1 MANPQNANGV
11 YNNPVTNQE
20 PTNLCCYKTVFPTC
34 LSSNI
39 FLTTTVI
46 ETPGAN
52 PNAGSLV
59 NIANALRGIE
69 RAVNL
74 IALDSDVTL
83 TPPLTTAQ
91 KTDLSNLFK
100 QGIAK

>member
-11 YNNPVTNQE
+11 YNNPSTNQE

-34 LSSNI
+34 ISKNI

-46 ETPGAN
+46 ETEGSN

-69 RAVNL
+69 RATNL
-74 IALDSDVTL
+74 IALDTAVTL
-83 TPPLTTAQ
+83 TPPLTAAQ
-91 KTDLSNLFK
+91 KTDLSNLFRT
-100 QGIAK
+100 GMAK